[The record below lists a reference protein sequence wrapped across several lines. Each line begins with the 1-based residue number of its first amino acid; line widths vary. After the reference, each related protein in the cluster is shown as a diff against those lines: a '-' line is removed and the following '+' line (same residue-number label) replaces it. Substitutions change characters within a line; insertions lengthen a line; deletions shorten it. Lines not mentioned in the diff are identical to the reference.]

1 MKSNELRKL
10 IRQEVKSLLKE
21 EITPQSSP
29 QEILD
34 YANDMKAKIAAKIDA
49 AVKTL
54 KLQVKAKKEDWF
66 AGSPKTLTIN
76 GQKVQTM
83 PGEELQLHR
92 VGGVGQLKQLMKT
105 YKVFPEYVNRIL
117 IAMSEGD
124 QENVEYFYDMLMN
137 AMKRVGL

>member
-1 MKSNELRKL
+1 MKSNELRNL

-21 EITPQSSP
+21 NITPDSSP

-34 YANDMKAKIAAKIDA
+34 YANDIRTKLAAKIDA

-54 KLQVKAKKEDWF
+54 KLQVKAKKEDWH
-66 AGSPKTLTIN
+66 AGGVQTLTIN

-83 PGEELQLHR
+83 QGEELQLHKI
-92 VGGVGQLKQLMKT
+92 GSGQLSQLMKT
-105 YKVFPEYVNRIL
+105 YKVFPEYINRML
-117 IAMSEGD
+117 ISMSQGD
-124 QENVEYFYDMLMN
+124 QEDVQYRYDMLMN